1 MKPSVQEIYETY
13 SRSIYDASFSITGSS
28 HDAEDILQETLIS
41 YLQYKKDFSS
51 TEHLKA
57 WLLRV
62 AINKSRDLK
71 RRFWNRNRVSF
82 EDYLND
88 VFQTESEDKE
98 LLTALMKF
106 PEKQRIVLHLHYYEG
121 YSVSEISSLLKIP
134 EGTVKS
140 RMTNGRNALKELLKE
155 ENSDE

>member
-82 EDYLND
+82 EDYMND

-98 LLTALMKF
+98 LLTALMKL

-121 YSVSEISSLLKIP
+121 YSVREISSLLKIP

>member
-71 RRFWNRNRVSF
+71 RRFWNRNRMSF
-82 EDYLND
+82 EDYMND